1 MLAVG
6 NGWFWFEN
14 GCWLSKMG
22 HLMALMSLP
31 VISVYCLCCSFRVQ
45 SLFVSTLITC
55 SLSMISVVGSQ
66 YKFGRCQKRQAVA
79 VWLENSNGKLKLV
92 ADRAV
97 SNHSV
102 VTRWNSGLWK
112 MAKARS
118 RVEQADE
125 SKPMRSGWGQAR
137 MIGQLT
143 TCGLSIYLIRSNHYL
158 I

>member
-97 SNHSV
+97 SNRSV
-102 VTRWNSGLWK
+102 VTRWGSPVCQQDAQVHGHQQKIILL
-112 MAKARS
+112 
-118 RVEQADE
+118 V
-125 SKPMRSGWGQAR
+125 SKCRPYMWPAILACWCKG
-137 MIGQLT
+137 I
-143 TCGLSIYLIRSNHYL
+143 
-158 I
+158 